1 MRRRRSKKR
10 SNALICEE
18 LEPRILLSADLVG
31 VAVDPASNEVEQQ
44 VDETE
49 LQTIE
54 AGLQSVLSNQT
65 DESDIST
72 RELVIIDPATPDYQ
86 CLVDDLISQ
95 NGNGRSFE
103 IVLLDS
109 SANGIEQLNETL
121 AQYQGLNAIHLI
133 SHGGEGEIR
142 LGDATL
148 NQDGLQQSAEQIS
161 AWGEAL
167 NPGGDWLIYGCDIAS
182 TATGERFI
190 EQFAALTGADVAAS
204 NDVTGHETLGGDWD
218 PEVVEGSI
226 ETDVAVGND
235 GQEAWLNRLDT
246 TTGLLGHWTLD
257 SNAADSSGNS
267 HNGTLTNGASIDNP
281 GSSNPIGGGNLNL
294 DGFNDFVQLNT
305 HVSAF
310 SDLSEGTIAAWINTS
325 YSGAQAMFSITDTAD
340 YNSLVVFGMDNGRIF
355 FDLANNNFY
364 SLSVETNASYAD
376 GNWHHVAVTVDGSGN
391 SIYIDGV
398 EVSLAGLFYR
408 DGNSSTSSFISSVTS
423 LDSMAIGNLRD
434 PAGYTGFFNGLQDDV
449 RVYDRALS
457 ASDITE
463 LISNTA
469 PTYDAAGPPSFTA
482 HTITSAA
489 NGAASV
495 TTVDMDGDGDLD
507 VVSASQNDNKI
518 AWYENDGSQNFT
530 AQTISTSASGAFA
543 VTTADV
549 DGDGDMDV
557 LSASITDDKIAWYEN
572 DGNENFTTH
581 TITLSADIAASV
593 AAADVDD
600 DGDIDVLSA
609 SVGDDRVVWYEND
622 GNENFTTHT
631 VTTSATEARQVIA
644 ADVDGDGDLDLLS
657 ASRSSDKLAW
667 YENDGFENF
676 TLHTITAAAGPVS
689 AVAAADID
697 GDGDL
702 DVISASYT
710 DDNVVWFENDGSE
723 NFTANT
729 IASVTG
735 EAFSVA
741 VADMDGDGDVDV
753 LATDD
758 AADAVTWY
766 ENVMSVTTLD
776 GAPTFVEDGA
786 AVVLD
791 ADVNVSD
798 AELDALNSGQ
808 GDYNGASLTLVR
820 NGAANSDDVFSF
832 NDGNGITLSGS
843 NLIKSSQIIASF
855 DTTSTAGELVIT
867 FTNANSQTP
876 TSADVDNI
884 LRQITYSNSNDAPPA
899 SVQID
904 WTFDDGNTGS
914 QGSGGAL
921 QAVGSTTVT
930 ITAVNDDLTNAGS
943 LPTDITVAE
952 NVSSNVDLSA
962 VDFSDV
968 DAGVGTL
975 TVTLTTSTGGN
986 LSAAAGTGITIGGTS
1001 TARTLTGTLTDLN
1014 NYFNTAS
1021 NITYLHGTPDTNG
1034 DDADTINITIN
1045 DNGNTGTG
1053 GGTNINLG
1061 TVNVD
1066 ITPDNEVPT
1075 ITNLGGDSLAYSED
1089 DGAQVIDQGTASIV
1103 ADVDSSDFDTG
1114 TLTVSFQAGS
1124 DNAEDVLAI
1133 RDQDAGPTNITVSG
1147 SAVSYGG
1154 TQIGTFT
1161 GGSSGTNLVITLD
1174 ADADATAVTAL
1185 VRNITYENT
1194 DIENPTTGARTVR
1207 FVLTDGDGGTSVDYD
1222 TTVTVSTVNDPPTL
1236 AATAANDTLTENT
1249 DTTSGAVF
1257 ATVTIDPIEAGDDI
1271 ASAQLTLGGGIDN
1284 SDTLTINGTAIS
1296 GLGSNSS
1303 GAITGGHSYSYTQA
1317 TGVVTITFAAST
1329 NAAAA
1334 ELVLE
1339 SITYGIDP
1347 ADQNPSTIART
1358 ITLNTVTDNGGG
1370 SDTSSDIGETA
1381 TISVGAVNDNPTNAG
1396 SLPSDISVT
1405 EDVSSNI
1412 DLSAIDFADVDA
1424 ASGTLTVT
1432 LTTSTGGDLSAA
1444 AGTGIT
1450 IGGTSSALTLTGT
1463 LTDLNNYFNT
1473 ASNITYLHGT
1483 TNTAGNDADTINVT
1497 INDNGNTGSGGGTNI
1512 NLGTVNVDITAVND
1526 DPSNAGSLPSDI
1538 SVTEDVSS
1546 NVDLSAV
1553 DFADV
1558 DAASGTLTVTLT
1570 TSTGGDLTAAAGTGI
1585 TIGGTSTARTLT
1597 GTLTDLNNYFNTA
1610 SNITYLHGTT
1620 NTAGNDADTI
1630 NVTINDN
1637 GNTGTGGGTNINM
1650 GTVNVDITA
1659 VNDPPTLAATA
1670 ANDTLTENTD
1680 TTSGAVFAT
1689 VTIDP
1694 IEAGDDIASAQLT
1707 LGGGID
1713 NSDTLTING
1722 TAISGLGSN
1731 SSGAI
1736 SGGHSYSYTQAT
1748 GVVTINFAGGTNAA
1762 TAELV
1767 LESITYG
1774 IDPADQNPSTTART
1788 VTLNTVTDNGGG
1800 SDTSSDIG
1808 ETATISVGAVND
1820 NPTNAGSLPSDISVT
1835 EDVSSNIDLS
1845 AIDFAD
1851 VDAASGTLTVTLT
1864 TSTGGD
1870 LSAAAGTGITI
1881 GGTSTAL
1888 TLTGTLSD
1896 LNNYF
1901 NTASNITYLH
1911 GTANTNGNDADTIN
1925 VTINDNGNT
1934 GSGGGTNINLGTV
1947 NVDIAAVNDD
1957 PSNAGSLPSDISVTE
1972 DVSSN
1977 ADLSA
1982 VDFSDDDAGAS
1993 TLTVTLTTSTGGDLT
2008 AAAGTGITIGGTS
2021 TARTL
2026 TGTLSDLN
2034 NYFNTASNITY
2045 LHGTANTNGNDADTI
2060 NVTINDNGNTGSGGG
2075 TNINLGTVNVDIA
2088 AVNDDPSNAGSLPS
2102 DISVT
2107 EDVSSNVDLSA
2118 VDFADVDAASGTLTV
2133 TLTTSTGGDLS
2144 AAAGTGITIG
2154 GTSTA
2159 LTLTGTLTDL
2169 NNYFNTASNITYLH
2183 GTANTAGD
2191 NADTIQVDITDNG
2204 NTGTGGGGAINLG
2217 TVNVDI
2223 TAVNDAPV
2231 VVDLD
2236 GDIHNFTEGDGVVLI
2251 EQGGDA
2257 VVSDSDSSDYAGGS
2271 LTVEVDSGLQSA
2283 EDRFSIFNQG
2293 TDTGEIGLSGGN
2305 VTYSGTLIG
2314 TVTGGTG
2321 IDPLT
2326 VTFNSNATSA
2336 AVTALVRNI
2345 TYENSNLENPTDGTR
2360 SVTIDIS
2367 DGDGGTSLTQNLTLN
2382 VSSVNDA
2389 PVVDLNGADGAGEDF
2404 AATFTEGGGAVNV
2417 VDTDATISD
2426 VDNTTYQN
2434 LSINLSGFLDGVSEQ
2449 ITIAGYVFTYGTSDN
2464 QIRTVGSTDF
2474 EIDFDGT
2481 GFNVMLDGGGGM
2493 PEADLQSL
2501 LRGVTYEN
2509 TSQDPTAGDRT
2520 INFFAQDS
2528 SLLNSPVATS
2538 TITVNP
2544 QNDAPTATDNANSVS
2559 ENGFVS
2565 GNVITDDSGSGVDSD
2580 PEGDGL
2586 QVTQVEGGA
2595 YTPGLPVTLASGAQV
2610 TFQSNGSY
2618 TYNTNGQFDGLGA
2631 GSSVDDNFTYQIGDG
2646 NGGFDTATVT
2656 ITINGSN
2663 NAPVITSAG
2672 LTLDEGQTVT
2682 LGVANFA
2689 VSDADDTDFTYTV
2702 SGISGGYFQLSTN
2715 PGVSITSFTSANLTG
2730 GLVQFVDD
2738 GNEVA
2743 PAFSVTVN
2751 DGDID
2756 SNTLAATINF
2766 TLVSDSTPVANID
2779 SITVAEGGT
2788 VTTLVGGASTVLN
2801 NDTGL
2806 VDAPVTVSL
2815 VSDVTNGSLTLNGDG
2830 TFSYTHDGSENFTDS
2845 FTYRITDNDGQ
2856 TADATVTINVTPV
2869 SDATPVANA
2878 DSITVAEGATATI
2891 LVGGSSTVL
2900 NNDTGLGDTPVTVS
2914 LVTDVTN
2921 GTLTLNGDGTFS
2933 YTHDGSE
2940 NFTDSF
2946 TYRVTDNDG
2955 QTADAT
2961 VTINVTPVSDATPV
2975 ANADSI
2981 TVAEGATAT
2990 TLVGGSSTVLNN
3002 DTGLGDTPV
3011 TVSLVT
3017 DVTNGSL
3024 TLNGDGTFSYTHDG
3038 SENFTDSFTYRV
3050 TDNDGQTADATVT
3063 INVTPVSDA
3072 TPVANADSITVAEGG
3087 TITTL
3092 VGGSSTVLNNDT
3104 GLGDT
3109 PVTVSL
3115 VTDVTNGS
3123 LTLNGDGTFSY
3134 THDGSE
3140 NFTDS
3145 FTYRVTDNDGETA
3158 DATVTINV
3166 TPVSDAT
3173 PVANADS
3180 ITVAEG
3186 GTITTLVG
3194 GSSTVLNND
3203 TGLGDTPVTVS
3214 LVTDVTNGSLTL
3226 NGDGTFS
3233 YTHDGSENFTD
3244 SFTYRVT
3251 DNDGQ
3256 TADATV
3262 TINITPVSDQTPV
3275 ANADSITVAE
3285 GATATTLVGGSS
3297 TVLNNDTGLGDTP
3310 VMVSLVT
3317 DVTNGSLT
3325 LNGDGTFSYTHDGSE
3340 NFTDSFTYR
3349 VTDNDGE
3356 TADATVTINVT
3367 PVSDATPVAN
3377 ADSITVAEGATAT
3390 TLVGGSST
3398 VLNNDTGLGDTPVT
3412 VSLVTDV
3419 TNGTLTLNTD
3429 GTFSYTHDGSEN
3441 FTDSFTYRVT
3451 NNDGETADATVTINI
3466 TPVSDAT
3473 PVANADSITVA
3484 EGATATTL
3492 VGGSSTVLNNDTGL
3506 GDTPVTVSLVT
3517 DVTNG
3522 SLTLSGDGTFSYT
3535 HDGSENFTDSFTY
3548 RVTDNDG
3555 ETADATVTINITP
3568 VSDATPVANADSIT
3582 VAEGATATT
3591 LVGGSSTVLNN
3602 DTGLGDT
3609 PVTVSLVTDVTNG
3622 TLTLNGDGTF
3632 SYTHDGSENFTD
3644 SFTYRVTDNDGETA
3658 DATVTINITPVSDQ
3672 TPVANADSITV
3683 AEGATATT
3691 LVGGS
3696 STVLNNDTGLGD
3708 TPVIVSLITNV
3719 TNGSLTL
3726 NGDGTFSYTHDGS
3739 ENFTDSFTYRITD
3752 NDGET
3757 ADATVTINVTP
3768 VSDTTPVANAD
3779 SITVAEGATA
3789 TTLVGGSSTV
3799 LNNDTGLGDTPV
3811 IVSLIT
3817 NVTNGSLTLNG
3828 DGTFSYTHD
3837 GSENFT
3843 DSFTYRVTDN
3853 DGETADATVTINVTP
3868 VSDETPVA
3876 NTDSITVAEGATATT
3891 LVGGSSTVLN
3901 NDTGLGDTPVIVSLI
3916 TNVTNGSLTL
3926 NGDGTFS
3933 YTHDGSENFTDSF
3946 TYRITDNDGETADA
3960 TVTINITPVSDQTPV
3975 ANADSITVAE
3985 GATATTLVGGSSTV
3999 LNNDTGL
4006 SDTPVTVSLI
4016 TDVTNGILTL
4026 NSDGTFSYTHDG
4038 SENFTDSFTY
4048 RVTDNDGET
4057 ADATVTINVISN
4069 NNPPEASDTN
4079 ISVLED
4085 NVYTGNLPAAVDGDG
4100 DTVTYRLDSNP
4111 VHGSI
4116 TLDMDGGFSYT
4127 PDADYHGADS
4137 FIYSV
4142 SDGNGGNNSYL
4153 VEIDVVSV
4161 NDSPVITSH
4170 DENENVLLS
4179 LEENAT
4185 LVTMVTADDPEND
4198 AISFAIDGGAD
4209 LGLFSIDPISGEM
4222 VFTHAPDMENP
4233 LDADQDNLY
4242 QVQVLVSDGNGGTDR
4257 QSFTIEV
4264 TDVDEFDVGLLIDV
4278 EDTPDAI
4285 PLSGSLSDGVGITV
4299 WAEDPDS
4306 SNNRITYSLDDD
4318 SNGLFAIDPA
4328 SGTITLASTLD
4339 NRDASQFEITVR
4351 ATSED
4356 GSYSLHT
4363 FHIAFNRAIDTTPD
4377 PEPPYLDDII
4387 FDLDPEEP
4395 VESQATTD
4403 KTGPLQRPPTD
4414 ADTVS
4419 EELSSEDQEA
4429 SLSTGIEERTRVIIE
4444 DIERPAIKRLSPSL
4458 FPEDSRNSYR
4468 YDYYQARLTPLPV
4481 APEELPVFDTSIG
4494 ELIEVP
4500 EAIWHLLDSMNSEM
4514 SEHQREQVSTD
4525 RITVQTATFG
4535 TLALSAGYVAWL
4547 LRAGVL
4553 SASLLSFTPLWRQID
4568 PLPVLSAHA
4577 KRRDED
4583 QDHPPEED
4591 PDEKR
4596 LAKLFDRKKKP
4607 RKNRFIF
4614 FRKDS

>member
-1 MRRRRSKKR
+1 M
-10 SNALICEE
+10 
-18 LEPRILLSADLVG
+18 
-31 VAVDPASNEVEQQ
+31 
-44 VDETE
+44 
-49 LQTIE
+49 
-54 AGLQSVLSNQT
+54 
-65 DESDIST
+65 
-72 RELVIIDPATPDYQ
+72 
-86 CLVDDLISQ
+86 
-95 NGNGRSFE
+95 
-103 IVLLDS
+103 
-109 SANGIEQLNETL
+109 
-121 AQYQGLNAIHLI
+121 
-133 SHGGEGEIR
+133 
-142 LGDATL
+142 
-148 NQDGLQQSAEQIS
+148 
-161 AWGEAL
+161 
-167 NPGGDWLIYGCDIAS
+167 
-182 TATGERFI
+182 
-190 EQFAALTGADVAAS
+190 
-204 NDVTGHETLGGDWD
+204 
-218 PEVVEGSI
+218 
-226 ETDVAVGND
+226 
-235 GQEAWLNRLDT
+235 
-246 TTGLLGHWTLD
+246 
-257 SNAADSSGNS
+257 
-267 HNGTLTNGASIDNP
+267 
-281 GSSNPIGGGNLNL
+281 
-294 DGFNDFVQLNT
+294 
-305 HVSAF
+305 
-310 SDLSEGTIAAWINTS
+310 
-325 YSGAQAMFSITDTAD
+325 
-340 YNSLVVFGMDNGRIF
+340 
-355 FDLANNNFY
+355 
-364 SLSVETNASYAD
+364 
-376 GNWHHVAVTVDGSGN
+376 
-391 SIYIDGV
+391 
-398 EVSLAGLFYR
+398 
-408 DGNSSTSSFISSVTS
+408 
-423 LDSMAIGNLRD
+423 
-434 PAGYTGFFNGLQDDV
+434 
-449 RVYDRALS
+449 
-457 ASDITE
+457 
-463 LISNTA
+463 
-469 PTYDAAGPPSFTA
+469 
-482 HTITSAA
+482 
-489 NGAASV
+489 
-495 TTVDMDGDGDLD
+495 
-507 VVSASQNDNKI
+507 VSASQNDNKI

-543 VTTADV
+543 VT
-549 DGDGDMDV
+549 
-557 LSASITDDKIAWYEN
+557 
-572 DGNENFTTH
+572 
-581 TITLSADIAASV
+581 
-593 AAADVDD
+593 DVDD

-3072 TPVANADSITVAEGG
+3072 TPVANADSITVAEG
-3087 TITTL
+3087 TTATTL
-3092 VGGSSTVLNNDT
+3092 VGGSSTVLDNDT

-3451 NNDGETADATVTINI
+3451 
-3466 TPVSDAT
+3466 
-3473 PVANADSITVA
+3473 
-3484 EGATATTL
+3484 
-3492 VGGSSTVLNNDTGL
+3492 
-3506 GDTPVTVSLVT
+3506 
-3517 DVTNG
+3517 
-3522 SLTLSGDGTFSYT
+3522 
-3535 HDGSENFTDSFTY
+3535 
-3548 RVTDNDG
+3548 DNDG

-3622 TLTLNGDGTF
+3622 TLTLNTDGTF

-3658 DATVTINITPVSDQ
+3658 DATVTINI
-3672 TPVANADSITV
+3672 
-3683 AEGATATT
+3683 
-3691 LVGGS
+3691 
-3696 STVLNNDTGLGD
+3696 
-3708 TPVIVSLITNV
+3708 
-3719 TNGSLTL
+3719 
-3726 NGDGTFSYTHDGS
+3726 
-3739 ENFTDSFTYRITD
+3739 
-3752 NDGET
+3752 
-3757 ADATVTINVTP
+3757 
-3768 VSDTTPVANAD
+3768 
-3779 SITVAEGATA
+3779 
-3789 TTLVGGSSTV
+3789 
-3799 LNNDTGLGDTPV
+3799 
-3811 IVSLIT
+3811 
-3817 NVTNGSLTLNG
+3817 
-3828 DGTFSYTHD
+3828 
-3837 GSENFT
+3837 
-3843 DSFTYRVTDN
+3843 
-3853 DGETADATVTINVTP
+3853 
-3868 VSDETPVA
+3868 
-3876 NTDSITVAEGATATT
+3876 
-3891 LVGGSSTVLN
+3891 
-3901 NDTGLGDTPVIVSLI
+3901 
-3916 TNVTNGSLTL
+3916 
-3926 NGDGTFS
+3926 
-3933 YTHDGSENFTDSF
+3933 
-3946 TYRITDNDGETADA
+3946 
-3960 TVTINITPVSDQTPV
+3960 
-3975 ANADSITVAE
+3975 
-3985 GATATTLVGGSSTV
+3985 
-3999 LNNDTGL
+3999 
-4006 SDTPVTVSLI
+4006 
-4016 TDVTNGILTL
+4016 
-4026 NSDGTFSYTHDG
+4026 
-4038 SENFTDSFTY
+4038 
-4048 RVTDNDGET
+4048 
-4057 ADATVTINVISN
+4057 
-4069 NNPPEASDTN
+4069 
-4079 ISVLED
+4079 
-4085 NVYTGNLPAAVDGDG
+4085 
-4100 DTVTYRLDSNP
+4100 
-4111 VHGSI
+4111 
-4116 TLDMDGGFSYT
+4116 
-4127 PDADYHGADS
+4127 
-4137 FIYSV
+4137 
-4142 SDGNGGNNSYL
+4142 
-4153 VEIDVVSV
+4153 
-4161 NDSPVITSH
+4161 
-4170 DENENVLLS
+4170 
-4179 LEENAT
+4179 
-4185 LVTMVTADDPEND
+4185 
-4198 AISFAIDGGAD
+4198 
-4209 LGLFSIDPISGEM
+4209 
-4222 VFTHAPDMENP
+4222 
-4233 LDADQDNLY
+4233 
-4242 QVQVLVSDGNGGTDR
+4242 
-4257 QSFTIEV
+4257 
-4264 TDVDEFDVGLLIDV
+4264 
-4278 EDTPDAI
+4278 
-4285 PLSGSLSDGVGITV
+4285 
-4299 WAEDPDS
+4299 
-4306 SNNRITYSLDDD
+4306 
-4318 SNGLFAIDPA
+4318 
-4328 SGTITLASTLD
+4328 
-4339 NRDASQFEITVR
+4339 
-4351 ATSED
+4351 
-4356 GSYSLHT
+4356 
-4363 FHIAFNRAIDTTPD
+4363 
-4377 PEPPYLDDII
+4377 
-4387 FDLDPEEP
+4387 
-4395 VESQATTD
+4395 
-4403 KTGPLQRPPTD
+4403 
-4414 ADTVS
+4414 
-4419 EELSSEDQEA
+4419 
-4429 SLSTGIEERTRVIIE
+4429 
-4444 DIERPAIKRLSPSL
+4444 
-4458 FPEDSRNSYR
+4458 
-4468 YDYYQARLTPLPV
+4468 
-4481 APEELPVFDTSIG
+4481 
-4494 ELIEVP
+4494 
-4500 EAIWHLLDSMNSEM
+4500 
-4514 SEHQREQVSTD
+4514 
-4525 RITVQTATFG
+4525 
-4535 TLALSAGYVAWL
+4535 
-4547 LRAGVL
+4547 
-4553 SASLLSFTPLWRQID
+4553 
-4568 PLPVLSAHA
+4568 
-4577 KRRDED
+4577 
-4583 QDHPPEED
+4583 
-4591 PDEKR
+4591 
-4596 LAKLFDRKKKP
+4596 
-4607 RKNRFIF
+4607 
-4614 FRKDS
+4614 

>member
-1 MRRRRSKKR
+1 M
-10 SNALICEE
+10 
-18 LEPRILLSADLVG
+18 
-31 VAVDPASNEVEQQ
+31 
-44 VDETE
+44 
-49 LQTIE
+49 
-54 AGLQSVLSNQT
+54 
-65 DESDIST
+65 
-72 RELVIIDPATPDYQ
+72 
-86 CLVDDLISQ
+86 
-95 NGNGRSFE
+95 
-103 IVLLDS
+103 
-109 SANGIEQLNETL
+109 
-121 AQYQGLNAIHLI
+121 
-133 SHGGEGEIR
+133 
-142 LGDATL
+142 
-148 NQDGLQQSAEQIS
+148 
-161 AWGEAL
+161 
-167 NPGGDWLIYGCDIAS
+167 
-182 TATGERFI
+182 
-190 EQFAALTGADVAAS
+190 
-204 NDVTGHETLGGDWD
+204 
-218 PEVVEGSI
+218 
-226 ETDVAVGND
+226 
-235 GQEAWLNRLDT
+235 
-246 TTGLLGHWTLD
+246 
-257 SNAADSSGNS
+257 
-267 HNGTLTNGASIDNP
+267 
-281 GSSNPIGGGNLNL
+281 
-294 DGFNDFVQLNT
+294 
-305 HVSAF
+305 
-310 SDLSEGTIAAWINTS
+310 
-325 YSGAQAMFSITDTAD
+325 
-340 YNSLVVFGMDNGRIF
+340 
-355 FDLANNNFY
+355 
-364 SLSVETNASYAD
+364 
-376 GNWHHVAVTVDGSGN
+376 
-391 SIYIDGV
+391 
-398 EVSLAGLFYR
+398 
-408 DGNSSTSSFISSVTS
+408 
-423 LDSMAIGNLRD
+423 
-434 PAGYTGFFNGLQDDV
+434 
-449 RVYDRALS
+449 
-457 ASDITE
+457 
-463 LISNTA
+463 
-469 PTYDAAGPPSFTA
+469 
-482 HTITSAA
+482 
-489 NGAASV
+489 
-495 TTVDMDGDGDLD
+495 
-507 VVSASQNDNKI
+507 
-518 AWYENDGSQNFT
+518 
-530 AQTISTSASGAFA
+530 
-543 VTTADV
+543 
-549 DGDGDMDV
+549 
-557 LSASITDDKIAWYEN
+557 
-572 DGNENFTTH
+572 
-581 TITLSADIAASV
+581 
-593 AAADVDD
+593 
-600 DGDIDVLSA
+600 LSA

-1014 NYFNTAS
+1014 NYFNPAS

-3072 TPVANADSITVAEGG
+3072 TPVANADSITVAEG
-3087 TITTL
+3087 TTATTL
-3092 VGGSSTVLNNDT
+3092 VGGSSTVLDNDT

-3451 NNDGETADATVTINI
+3451 
-3466 TPVSDAT
+3466 
-3473 PVANADSITVA
+3473 
-3484 EGATATTL
+3484 
-3492 VGGSSTVLNNDTGL
+3492 
-3506 GDTPVTVSLVT
+3506 
-3517 DVTNG
+3517 
-3522 SLTLSGDGTFSYT
+3522 
-3535 HDGSENFTDSFTY
+3535 
-3548 RVTDNDG
+3548 DNDG

-3602 DTGLGDT
+3602 DTGLG
-3609 PVTVSLVTDVTNG
+3609 
-3622 TLTLNGDGTF
+3622 
-3632 SYTHDGSENFTD
+3632 
-3644 SFTYRVTDNDGETA
+3644 
-3658 DATVTINITPVSDQ
+3658 
-3672 TPVANADSITV
+3672 
-3683 AEGATATT
+3683 
-3691 LVGGS
+3691 
-3696 STVLNNDTGLGD
+3696 
-3708 TPVIVSLITNV
+3708 
-3719 TNGSLTL
+3719 
-3726 NGDGTFSYTHDGS
+3726 
-3739 ENFTDSFTYRITD
+3739 
-3752 NDGET
+3752 
-3757 ADATVTINVTP
+3757 
-3768 VSDTTPVANAD
+3768 
-3779 SITVAEGATA
+3779 
-3789 TTLVGGSSTV
+3789 
-3799 LNNDTGLGDTPV
+3799 
-3811 IVSLIT
+3811 
-3817 NVTNGSLTLNG
+3817 
-3828 DGTFSYTHD
+3828 
-3837 GSENFT
+3837 
-3843 DSFTYRVTDN
+3843 
-3853 DGETADATVTINVTP
+3853 
-3868 VSDETPVA
+3868 
-3876 NTDSITVAEGATATT
+3876 
-3891 LVGGSSTVLN
+3891 
-3901 NDTGLGDTPVIVSLI
+3901 
-3916 TNVTNGSLTL
+3916 
-3926 NGDGTFS
+3926 
-3933 YTHDGSENFTDSF
+3933 
-3946 TYRITDNDGETADA
+3946 
-3960 TVTINITPVSDQTPV
+3960 
-3975 ANADSITVAE
+3975 
-3985 GATATTLVGGSSTV
+3985 
-3999 LNNDTGL
+3999 
-4006 SDTPVTVSLI
+4006 
-4016 TDVTNGILTL
+4016 
-4026 NSDGTFSYTHDG
+4026 
-4038 SENFTDSFTY
+4038 
-4048 RVTDNDGET
+4048 
-4057 ADATVTINVISN
+4057 
-4069 NNPPEASDTN
+4069 
-4079 ISVLED
+4079 
-4085 NVYTGNLPAAVDGDG
+4085 
-4100 DTVTYRLDSNP
+4100 
-4111 VHGSI
+4111 
-4116 TLDMDGGFSYT
+4116 
-4127 PDADYHGADS
+4127 
-4137 FIYSV
+4137 
-4142 SDGNGGNNSYL
+4142 
-4153 VEIDVVSV
+4153 
-4161 NDSPVITSH
+4161 
-4170 DENENVLLS
+4170 
-4179 LEENAT
+4179 
-4185 LVTMVTADDPEND
+4185 
-4198 AISFAIDGGAD
+4198 
-4209 LGLFSIDPISGEM
+4209 
-4222 VFTHAPDMENP
+4222 
-4233 LDADQDNLY
+4233 
-4242 QVQVLVSDGNGGTDR
+4242 
-4257 QSFTIEV
+4257 
-4264 TDVDEFDVGLLIDV
+4264 
-4278 EDTPDAI
+4278 
-4285 PLSGSLSDGVGITV
+4285 
-4299 WAEDPDS
+4299 
-4306 SNNRITYSLDDD
+4306 
-4318 SNGLFAIDPA
+4318 
-4328 SGTITLASTLD
+4328 
-4339 NRDASQFEITVR
+4339 
-4351 ATSED
+4351 
-4356 GSYSLHT
+4356 
-4363 FHIAFNRAIDTTPD
+4363 
-4377 PEPPYLDDII
+4377 
-4387 FDLDPEEP
+4387 
-4395 VESQATTD
+4395 
-4403 KTGPLQRPPTD
+4403 
-4414 ADTVS
+4414 
-4419 EELSSEDQEA
+4419 
-4429 SLSTGIEERTRVIIE
+4429 
-4444 DIERPAIKRLSPSL
+4444 
-4458 FPEDSRNSYR
+4458 
-4468 YDYYQARLTPLPV
+4468 
-4481 APEELPVFDTSIG
+4481 
-4494 ELIEVP
+4494 
-4500 EAIWHLLDSMNSEM
+4500 
-4514 SEHQREQVSTD
+4514 
-4525 RITVQTATFG
+4525 
-4535 TLALSAGYVAWL
+4535 
-4547 LRAGVL
+4547 
-4553 SASLLSFTPLWRQID
+4553 
-4568 PLPVLSAHA
+4568 
-4577 KRRDED
+4577 
-4583 QDHPPEED
+4583 
-4591 PDEKR
+4591 
-4596 LAKLFDRKKKP
+4596 
-4607 RKNRFIF
+4607 
-4614 FRKDS
+4614 

>member
-31 VAVDPASNEVEQQ
+31 VAVDPASNDVEQQ

-86 CLVDDLISQ
+86 SLVDDLISRD
-95 NGNGRSFE
+95 GDGRSFE

-218 PEVVEGSI
+218 LEVVEGSI

-267 HNGTLTNGASIDNP
+267 HDGTLTNGASIDNP
-281 GSSNPIGGGNLNL
+281 GSSNPIGDGNLNL

-340 YNSLVVFGMDNGRIF
+340 YDSLVVFGMDNGRIF
-355 FDLANNNFY
+355 FDVANNNFY

-398 EVSLAGLFYR
+398 QVSLAGLFYR
-408 DGNSSTSSFISSVTS
+408 YGDSSTQSFFSSVTS

-434 PAGYTGFFNGLQDDV
+434 PAGYTGSFNGLQDDV

-457 ASDITE
+457 ASDIAE
-463 LISNTA
+463 LLSNTA
-469 PTYDAAGPPSFTA
+469 PTFDVAGPPSFTA

-530 AQTISTSASGAFA
+530 AHTISTAASGAFA

-549 DGDGDMDV
+549 DGDGDIDV

-572 DGNENFTTH
+572 DGNENFTAH
-581 TITLSADIAASV
+581 TITLGADIAASV

-609 SVGDDRVVWYEND
+609 SVGDDRVVWYENDGNENFTTRTITSSAVGASFVTTVDLDEDGDLDVLSTSTYDNRVAWYEND

-867 FTNANSQTP
+867 FTNANGQTP

-930 ITAVNDDLTNAGS
+930 ITAVNDDPTNAGS

-1053 GGTNINLG
+1053 GGTNIDLG

-1066 ITPDNEVPT
+1066 ITPDNEAPT
-1075 ITNLGGDSLAYSED
+1075 ITNLGGDSLAYNED

-1114 TLTVSFQAGS
+1114 TLTVSLQAGS

-1133 RDQDAGPTNITVSG
+1133 RDQGAGPTNITVSG

-1161 GGSSGTNLVITLD
+1161 GGSGGTNLVITL
-1174 ADADATAVTAL
+1174 DADATAVTAL

-1194 DIENPTTGARTVR
+1194 DTENPTTGARTVR

-1222 TTVTVSTVNDPPTL
+1222 TTVTVSTVNDAPAL

-1271 ASAQLTLGGGIDN
+1271 ASAQLTLGGGIAN
-1284 SDTLTINGTAIS
+1284 SDILTINGTAIS

-1317 TGVVTITFAAST
+1317 TGVVTINFAAST

-1347 ADQNPSTIART
+1347 AEDNPSTTART
-1358 ITLNTVTDNGGG
+1358 VTLNTVTDNGGG
-1370 SDTSSDIGETA
+1370 SDTSSNIGETA
-1381 TISVGAVNDNPTNAG
+1381 TISVGAVNDDPTNAG

-1405 EDVSSNI
+1405 EDVSSNV
-1412 DLSAIDFADVDA
+1412 DLSAVDFSDVDA
-1424 ASGTLTVT
+1424 GAGTLTVT

-1450 IGGTSSALTLTGT
+1450 IGGTSTARTLTGT

-1483 TNTAGNDADTINVT
+1483 ANTSGNDADTIQVDVT
-1497 INDNGNTGSGGGTNI
+1497 DNGNTGSGGGTDI
-1512 NLGTVNVDITAVND
+1512 DLGTVNVDITAVND

-1570 TSTGGDLTAAAGTGI
+1570 TSTGGDLTAAADTGI

-1597 GTLTDLNNYFNTA
+1597 GTLTDLNNYFNSA
-1610 SNITYLHGTT
+1610 SNITYLHGTA
-1620 NTAGNDADTI
+1620 NTSGNDADTI
-1630 NVTINDN
+1630 QVDVTDN
-1637 GNTGTGGGTNINM
+1637 GNTGTGGGGTINL

-1659 VNDPPTLAATA
+1659 VNDAPTLAATA

-1707 LGGGID
+1707 LGGGIA
-1713 NSDTLTING
+1713 NSDILTING

-1736 SGGHSYSYTQAT
+1736 TGGHSYSYTQAT
-1748 GVVTINFAGGTNAA
+1748 GVVTINFAASTNAA
-1762 TAELV
+1762 AAELV

-1774 IDPADQNPSTTART
+1774 IDPAEDNPSTTART

-1820 NPTNAGSLPSDISVT
+1820 DPTNAGSLPSDISVT

-1845 AIDFAD
+1845 AIDF
-1851 VDAASGTLTVTLT
+1851 
-1864 TSTGGD
+1864 
-1870 LSAAAGTGITI
+1870 
-1881 GGTSTAL
+1881 
-1888 TLTGTLSD
+1888 
-1896 LNNYF
+1896 
-1901 NTASNITYLH
+1901 
-1911 GTANTNGNDADTIN
+1911 
-1925 VTINDNGNT
+1925 
-1934 GSGGGTNINLGTV
+1934 
-1947 NVDIAAVNDD
+1947 
-1957 PSNAGSLPSDISVTE
+1957 SDI
-1972 DVSSN
+1972 
-1977 ADLSA
+1977 
-1982 VDFSDDDAGAS
+1982 DAGA
-1993 TLTVTLTTSTGGDLT
+1993 
-2008 AAAGTGITIGGTS
+2008 
-2021 TARTL
+2021 
-2026 TGTLSDLN
+2026 
-2034 NYFNTASNITY
+2034 
-2045 LHGTANTNGNDADTI
+2045 
-2060 NVTINDNGNTGSGGG
+2060 
-2075 TNINLGTVNVDIA
+2075 
-2088 AVNDDPSNAGSLPS
+2088 
-2102 DISVT
+2102 
-2107 EDVSSNVDLSA
+2107 
-2118 VDFADVDAASGTLTV
+2118 GTLTV

-2183 GTANTAGD
+2183 GTTNTAGNDADTINVTINDNGNTGSGGGIDIDLGTVNVDIAAVNDDPTNAGSLPSDVSVTEDVLSNVDLSAVDFADVDAASGTLTVTLTTSTGGDLTAAAGTGITIGGTSTVRTLTGTLSDLNNYFNTASNITYLHGTANTAGD

-2204 NTGTGGGGAINLG
+2204 NTGTGGGGTINLG

-2257 VVSDSDSSDYAGGS
+2257 VVSDSDSSDYASGS
-2271 LTVEVDSGLQSA
+2271 LTVEVDSGLQPA

-2321 IDPLT
+2321 VDPLT

-2336 AVTALVRNI
+2336 TVTALVRNI
-2345 TYENSNLENPTDGTR
+2345 TYENSNLENPADGTR
-2360 SVTIDIS
+2360 SVTIDIT
-2367 DGDGGTSLTQNLTLN
+2367 DGDGASSLTQNLTLN

-2389 PVVDLNGADGAGEDF
+2389 PVVDLNGADGAGVDF
-2404 AATFTEGGGAVNV
+2404 AVTFTEDDGAVSV

-2663 NAPVITSAG
+2663 NTPSITSAD

-2682 LGVANFA
+2682 LGDANFA

-2788 VTTLVGGASTVLN
+2788 ATTLVGGSSTVLN

-2806 VDAPVTVSL
+2806 VDVPVTVSL

-2830 TFSYTHDGSENFTDS
+2830 TFSYTHDGSENF
-2845 FTYRITDNDGQ
+2845 I
-2856 TADATVTINVTPV
+2856 
-2869 SDATPVANA
+2869 
-2878 DSITVAEGATATI
+2878 
-2891 LVGGSSTVL
+2891 
-2900 NNDTGLGDTPVTVS
+2900 
-2914 LVTDVTN
+2914 
-2921 GTLTLNGDGTFS
+2921 
-2933 YTHDGSE
+2933 
-2940 NFTDSF
+2940 DSF

-2961 VTINVTPVSDATPV
+2961 VTINVTPVSDETPV

-2990 TLVGGSSTVLNN
+2990 TLVGGSPTVLNN

-3011 TVSLVT
+3011 TVTLVT
-3017 DVTNGSL
+3017 DVTNGTL
-3024 TLNGDGTFSYTHDG
+3024 TLNTDGTFSYTHDG
-3038 SENFTDSFTYRV
+3038 T
-3050 TDNDGQTADATVT
+3050 
-3063 INVTPVSDA
+3063 
-3072 TPVANADSITVAEGG
+3072 
-3087 TITTL
+3087 
-3092 VGGSSTVLNNDT
+3092 
-3104 GLGDT
+3104 
-3109 PVTVSL
+3109 
-3115 VTDVTNGS
+3115 
-3123 LTLNGDGTFSY
+3123 
-3134 THDGSE
+3134 
-3140 NFTDS
+3140 
-3145 FTYRVTDNDGETA
+3145 
-3158 DATVTINV
+3158 
-3166 TPVSDAT
+3166 
-3173 PVANADS
+3173 
-3180 ITVAEG
+3180 
-3186 GTITTLVG
+3186 
-3194 GSSTVLNND
+3194 
-3203 TGLGDTPVTVS
+3203 
-3214 LVTDVTNGSLTL
+3214 
-3226 NGDGTFS
+3226 
-3233 YTHDGSENFTD
+3233 
-3244 SFTYRVT
+3244 
-3251 DNDGQ
+3251 
-3256 TADATV
+3256 
-3262 TINITPVSDQTPV
+3262 
-3275 ANADSITVAE
+3275 
-3285 GATATTLVGGSS
+3285 
-3297 TVLNNDTGLGDTP
+3297 
-3310 VMVSLVT
+3310 
-3317 DVTNGSLT
+3317 
-3325 LNGDGTFSYTHDGSE
+3325 E

-3412 VSLVTDV
+3412 VSLV
-3419 TNGTLTLNTD
+3419 
-3429 GTFSYTHDGSEN
+3429 
-3441 FTDSFTYRVT
+3441 
-3451 NNDGETADATVTINI
+3451 A
-3466 TPVSDAT
+3466 
-3473 PVANADSITVA
+3473 
-3484 EGATATTL
+3484 
-3492 VGGSSTVLNNDTGL
+3492 
-3506 GDTPVTVSLVT
+3506 

-3522 SLTLSGDGTFSYT
+3522 S
-3535 HDGSENFTDSFTY
+3535 
-3548 RVTDNDG
+3548 
-3555 ETADATVTINITP
+3555 
-3568 VSDATPVANADSIT
+3568 
-3582 VAEGATATT
+3582 
-3591 LVGGSSTVLNN
+3591 
-3602 DTGLGDT
+3602 
-3609 PVTVSLVTDVTNG
+3609 
-3622 TLTLNGDGTF
+3622 
-3632 SYTHDGSENFTD
+3632 
-3644 SFTYRVTDNDGETA
+3644 
-3658 DATVTINITPVSDQ
+3658 
-3672 TPVANADSITV
+3672 
-3683 AEGATATT
+3683 
-3691 LVGGS
+3691 
-3696 STVLNNDTGLGD
+3696 
-3708 TPVIVSLITNV
+3708 
-3719 TNGSLTL
+3719 
-3726 NGDGTFSYTHDGS
+3726 
-3739 ENFTDSFTYRITD
+3739 
-3752 NDGET
+3752 
-3757 ADATVTINVTP
+3757 
-3768 VSDTTPVANAD
+3768 
-3779 SITVAEGATA
+3779 
-3789 TTLVGGSSTV
+3789 
-3799 LNNDTGLGDTPV
+3799 
-3811 IVSLIT
+3811 
-3817 NVTNGSLTLNG
+3817 
-3828 DGTFSYTHD
+3828 
-3837 GSENFT
+3837 
-3843 DSFTYRVTDN
+3843 
-3853 DGETADATVTINVTP
+3853 
-3868 VSDETPVA
+3868 
-3876 NTDSITVAEGATATT
+3876 
-3891 LVGGSSTVLN
+3891 
-3901 NDTGLGDTPVIVSLI
+3901 
-3916 TNVTNGSLTL
+3916 
-3926 NGDGTFS
+3926 
-3933 YTHDGSENFTDSF
+3933 
-3946 TYRITDNDGETADA
+3946 
-3960 TVTINITPVSDQTPV
+3960 
-3975 ANADSITVAE
+3975 
-3985 GATATTLVGGSSTV
+3985 
-3999 LNNDTGL
+3999 
-4006 SDTPVTVSLI
+4006 
-4016 TDVTNGILTL
+4016 LTL

-4048 RVTDNDGET
+4048 
-4057 ADATVTINVISN
+4057 
-4069 NNPPEASDTN
+4069 
-4079 ISVLED
+4079 
-4085 NVYTGNLPAAVDGDG
+4085 
-4100 DTVTYRLDSNP
+4100 
-4111 VHGSI
+4111 
-4116 TLDMDGGFSYT
+4116 
-4127 PDADYHGADS
+4127 
-4137 FIYSV
+4137 
-4142 SDGNGGNNSYL
+4142 
-4153 VEIDVVSV
+4153 
-4161 NDSPVITSH
+4161 
-4170 DENENVLLS
+4170 
-4179 LEENAT
+4179 
-4185 LVTMVTADDPEND
+4185 
-4198 AISFAIDGGAD
+4198 
-4209 LGLFSIDPISGEM
+4209 
-4222 VFTHAPDMENP
+4222 
-4233 LDADQDNLY
+4233 
-4242 QVQVLVSDGNGGTDR
+4242 
-4257 QSFTIEV
+4257 
-4264 TDVDEFDVGLLIDV
+4264 
-4278 EDTPDAI
+4278 
-4285 PLSGSLSDGVGITV
+4285 
-4299 WAEDPDS
+4299 
-4306 SNNRITYSLDDD
+4306 
-4318 SNGLFAIDPA
+4318 
-4328 SGTITLASTLD
+4328 
-4339 NRDASQFEITVR
+4339 
-4351 ATSED
+4351 
-4356 GSYSLHT
+4356 
-4363 FHIAFNRAIDTTPD
+4363 
-4377 PEPPYLDDII
+4377 
-4387 FDLDPEEP
+4387 
-4395 VESQATTD
+4395 
-4403 KTGPLQRPPTD
+4403 
-4414 ADTVS
+4414 
-4419 EELSSEDQEA
+4419 
-4429 SLSTGIEERTRVIIE
+4429 
-4444 DIERPAIKRLSPSL
+4444 
-4458 FPEDSRNSYR
+4458 
-4468 YDYYQARLTPLPV
+4468 
-4481 APEELPVFDTSIG
+4481 
-4494 ELIEVP
+4494 
-4500 EAIWHLLDSMNSEM
+4500 
-4514 SEHQREQVSTD
+4514 
-4525 RITVQTATFG
+4525 
-4535 TLALSAGYVAWL
+4535 
-4547 LRAGVL
+4547 
-4553 SASLLSFTPLWRQID
+4553 
-4568 PLPVLSAHA
+4568 
-4577 KRRDED
+4577 
-4583 QDHPPEED
+4583 
-4591 PDEKR
+4591 
-4596 LAKLFDRKKKP
+4596 
-4607 RKNRFIF
+4607 
-4614 FRKDS
+4614 

>member
-218 PEVVEGSI
+218 LEVVEGSI

-267 HNGTLTNGASIDNP
+267 HDGTLTNGASIDNP
-281 GSSNPIGGGNLNL
+281 GSSNPIGDGNLNL

-310 SDLSEGTIAAWINTS
+310 SGLSQGTIAAWINTS

-572 DGNENFTTH
+572 DGNENFTVH

-609 SVGDDRVVWYEND
+609 SVGDDRVVWYENDGNENFTTRTITSSAVGASFVTTVDLDEDGDLDVLSTSTFDNRVAWYEND

-930 ITAVNDDLTNAGS
+930 ITAVNDDPTNAGS

-1034 DDADTINITIN
+1034 NDADTINVTIN

-1075 ITNLGGDSLAYSED
+1075 IANLGGDSLAYNED
-1089 DGAQVIDQGTASIV
+1089 DGAQVIDQGTASVV

-1133 RDQDAGPTNITVSG
+1133 RDQGAGPTNITVSG

-1161 GGSSGTNLVITLD
+1161 GGSGGANLVITLD

-1194 DIENPTTGARTVR
+1194 DTENPTTGARTVR

-1222 TTVTVSTVNDPPTL
+1222 TTVTVSTVNDAPTLAATAANDTLTENTDTTSGAVFATVTIDPIEAGDDIASAQLTLGGGIANSDTLTINGTAITGLGSNSSGAISGGHSYNYTQATGVVTITFAGGTNAATAELVLESITYGIDPADQNPSTIARTITLNTVTDNGGGSDTSSDIGETATISVGAVNDDPSNAGSLPSDISVTEDVSSNVDLSAIDFSDIDAGVGTLTVTLTTSTGGDLSAAAGTGITIGGTSTALTLTGTLSDLNNYFNTASNITYLHGTANTNGNDADTINVTINDNGNTGSGGGTNINLGTVNVDITAVNDDPSNAGSLPSDISVTEDVSSNVDLSAVDFSDDDAGASTLTVTLTTSTGGDLTAAAGTGITIGGTSTARTLTGTLSDLNNYFNTASNITYLHGTANTNGNDADTINVTINDNGNTGSGGGTDINLGTVNVDIAAVNDDPTNAGSLPSDISVTEDVSSNVDLSAVDFADVDAASGTLTVTLTTSTGGDLTAAAGTGITIGGTSTARTLTGTLTDLNNYFDTASNITYLHGTANTSGNDADTIQVDVTDNGNTGTGGGGTINLGTVNVDITAVNDPPTL

-1381 TISVGAVNDNPTNAG
+1381 TISVGAVNDDPSNAG

-1405 EDVSSNI
+1405 EDVSSNV
-1412 DLSAIDFADVDA
+1412 DLSAIDFSDIDA
-1424 ASGTLTVT
+1424 GVGTLTVT

-1450 IGGTSSALTLTGT
+1450 IGGTSTALTLTGT
-1463 LTDLNNYFNT
+1463 LSDLNNYFNT

-1483 TNTAGNDADTINVT
+1483 ANTNGNDADTINVT
-1497 INDNGNTGSGGGTNI
+1497 FNDNGNTGSGGGTNI
-1512 NLGTVNVDITAVND
+1512 NLGTVNVDIAAVND

-1597 GTLTDLNNYFNTA
+1597 GTLTDLNNYFDTA
-1610 SNITYLHGTT
+1610 SNITYLHGTA
-1620 NTAGNDADTI
+1620 NTSGNDADTI
-1630 NVTINDN
+1630 QVDVTDN
-1637 GNTGTGGGTNINM
+1637 GNTGTGGGGTINL

-1736 SGGHSYSYTQAT
+1736 TGGHSYSYTQAT
-1748 GVVTINFAGGTNAA
+1748 GVVTITFAASTNAA
-1762 TAELV
+1762 AAELV

-1774 IDPADQNPSTTART
+1774 IDPADQNPSTIART
-1788 VTLNTVTDNGGG
+1788 ITLNTVTDNGGG

-1820 NPTNAGSLPSDISVT
+1820 
-1835 EDVSSNIDLS
+1835 
-1845 AIDFAD
+1845 
-1851 VDAASGTLTVTLT
+1851 
-1864 TSTGGD
+1864 
-1870 LSAAAGTGITI
+1870 
-1881 GGTSTAL
+1881 
-1888 TLTGTLSD
+1888 
-1896 LNNYF
+1896 
-1901 NTASNITYLH
+1901 
-1911 GTANTNGNDADTIN
+1911 
-1925 VTINDNGNT
+1925 
-1934 GSGGGTNINLGTV
+1934 
-1947 NVDIAAVNDD
+1947 D

-1972 DVSSN
+1972 DVPSN
-1977 ADLSA
+1977 IDLSA
-1982 VDFSDDDAGAS
+1982 IDFSDIDAGA
-1993 TLTVTLTTSTGGDLT
+1993 
-2008 AAAGTGITIGGTS
+2008 
-2021 TARTL
+2021 
-2026 TGTLSDLN
+2026 
-2034 NYFNTASNITY
+2034 
-2045 LHGTANTNGNDADTI
+2045 
-2060 NVTINDNGNTGSGGG
+2060 
-2075 TNINLGTVNVDIA
+2075 
-2088 AVNDDPSNAGSLPS
+2088 
-2102 DISVT
+2102 
-2107 EDVSSNVDLSA
+2107 
-2118 VDFADVDAASGTLTV
+2118 GTLTV

-2183 GTANTAGD
+2183 GTTNTAGND
-2191 NADTIQVDITDNG
+2191 ADTINVTINDNG

-2878 DSITVAEGATATI
+2878 DSITVAEGATATT

-2961 VTINVTPVSDATPV
+2961 VTINITPVSDATPV

-3011 TVSLVT
+3011 IVSL
-3017 DVTNGSL
+3017 
-3024 TLNGDGTFSYTHDG
+3024 
-3038 SENFTDSFTYRV
+3038 
-3050 TDNDGQTADATVT
+3050 
-3063 INVTPVSDA
+3063 I
-3072 TPVANADSITVAEGG
+3072 
-3087 TITTL
+3087 
-3092 VGGSSTVLNNDT
+3092 
-3104 GLGDT
+3104 
-3109 PVTVSL
+3109 
-3115 VTDVTNGS
+3115 TDVTNGS

-3158 DATVTINV
+3158 DATVTINITPV
-3166 TPVSDAT
+3166 SDATPVANADSITVAEGATATTLVGGASTVLNNDTGLGDTPVTVTLVTDVTNGTLTLNTDGTFSYTHDGSENFTDSFTYRVTDNDGETADATVTINITPVSDAT

-3186 GTITTLVG
+3186 GTVTTLVG
-3194 GSSTVLNND
+3194 GASTVLNND

-3262 TINITPVSDQTPV
+3262 TINITPVSDATPV

-3285 GATATTLVGGSS
+3285 GATATTLVGGAS

-3310 VMVSLVT
+3310 VTVSLVT

-3325 LNGDGTFSYTHDGSE
+3325 LNGDGTFSYTHDGSENFTDSFTYRITDNDGQTADATVTINITPVSDATPVANADSITVAEGGTVTTLVGGASTVLNNDTGLGDTPVTVTLVTDVTNGTLTLNTNGTFSYTHDGSE

-3367 PVSDATPVAN
+3367 PVSDA
-3377 ADSITVAEGATAT
+3377 
-3390 TLVGGSST
+3390 
-3398 VLNNDTGLGDTPVT
+3398 
-3412 VSLVTDV
+3412 
-3419 TNGTLTLNTD
+3419 
-3429 GTFSYTHDGSEN
+3429 
-3441 FTDSFTYRVT
+3441 
-3451 NNDGETADATVTINI
+3451 
-3466 TPVSDAT
+3466 
-3473 PVANADSITVA
+3473 
-3484 EGATATTL
+3484 
-3492 VGGSSTVLNNDTGL
+3492 
-3506 GDTPVTVSLVT
+3506 
-3517 DVTNG
+3517 
-3522 SLTLSGDGTFSYT
+3522 
-3535 HDGSENFTDSFTY
+3535 
-3548 RVTDNDG
+3548 
-3555 ETADATVTINITP
+3555 
-3568 VSDATPVANADSIT
+3568 
-3582 VAEGATATT
+3582 
-3591 LVGGSSTVLNN
+3591 
-3602 DTGLGDT
+3602 
-3609 PVTVSLVTDVTNG
+3609 
-3622 TLTLNGDGTF
+3622 
-3632 SYTHDGSENFTD
+3632 
-3644 SFTYRVTDNDGETA
+3644 
-3658 DATVTINITPVSDQ
+3658 
-3672 TPVANADSITV
+3672 
-3683 AEGATATT
+3683 
-3691 LVGGS
+3691 
-3696 STVLNNDTGLGD
+3696 
-3708 TPVIVSLITNV
+3708 
-3719 TNGSLTL
+3719 
-3726 NGDGTFSYTHDGS
+3726 
-3739 ENFTDSFTYRITD
+3739 
-3752 NDGET
+3752 
-3757 ADATVTINVTP
+3757 
-3768 VSDTTPVANAD
+3768 
-3779 SITVAEGATA
+3779 
-3789 TTLVGGSSTV
+3789 
-3799 LNNDTGLGDTPV
+3799 
-3811 IVSLIT
+3811 
-3817 NVTNGSLTLNG
+3817 
-3828 DGTFSYTHD
+3828 
-3837 GSENFT
+3837 
-3843 DSFTYRVTDN
+3843 
-3853 DGETADATVTINVTP
+3853 
-3868 VSDETPVA
+3868 
-3876 NTDSITVAEGATATT
+3876 
-3891 LVGGSSTVLN
+3891 
-3901 NDTGLGDTPVIVSLI
+3901 
-3916 TNVTNGSLTL
+3916 
-3926 NGDGTFS
+3926 
-3933 YTHDGSENFTDSF
+3933 
-3946 TYRITDNDGETADA
+3946 
-3960 TVTINITPVSDQTPV
+3960 
-3975 ANADSITVAE
+3975 
-3985 GATATTLVGGSSTV
+3985 
-3999 LNNDTGL
+3999 
-4006 SDTPVTVSLI
+4006 
-4016 TDVTNGILTL
+4016 
-4026 NSDGTFSYTHDG
+4026 
-4038 SENFTDSFTY
+4038 
-4048 RVTDNDGET
+4048 
-4057 ADATVTINVISN
+4057 
-4069 NNPPEASDTN
+4069 
-4079 ISVLED
+4079 
-4085 NVYTGNLPAAVDGDG
+4085 
-4100 DTVTYRLDSNP
+4100 
-4111 VHGSI
+4111 
-4116 TLDMDGGFSYT
+4116 
-4127 PDADYHGADS
+4127 
-4137 FIYSV
+4137 
-4142 SDGNGGNNSYL
+4142 
-4153 VEIDVVSV
+4153 
-4161 NDSPVITSH
+4161 
-4170 DENENVLLS
+4170 
-4179 LEENAT
+4179 
-4185 LVTMVTADDPEND
+4185 
-4198 AISFAIDGGAD
+4198 
-4209 LGLFSIDPISGEM
+4209 
-4222 VFTHAPDMENP
+4222 
-4233 LDADQDNLY
+4233 
-4242 QVQVLVSDGNGGTDR
+4242 
-4257 QSFTIEV
+4257 
-4264 TDVDEFDVGLLIDV
+4264 
-4278 EDTPDAI
+4278 
-4285 PLSGSLSDGVGITV
+4285 
-4299 WAEDPDS
+4299 
-4306 SNNRITYSLDDD
+4306 
-4318 SNGLFAIDPA
+4318 
-4328 SGTITLASTLD
+4328 
-4339 NRDASQFEITVR
+4339 
-4351 ATSED
+4351 
-4356 GSYSLHT
+4356 
-4363 FHIAFNRAIDTTPD
+4363 
-4377 PEPPYLDDII
+4377 
-4387 FDLDPEEP
+4387 
-4395 VESQATTD
+4395 
-4403 KTGPLQRPPTD
+4403 
-4414 ADTVS
+4414 
-4419 EELSSEDQEA
+4419 
-4429 SLSTGIEERTRVIIE
+4429 
-4444 DIERPAIKRLSPSL
+4444 
-4458 FPEDSRNSYR
+4458 
-4468 YDYYQARLTPLPV
+4468 
-4481 APEELPVFDTSIG
+4481 
-4494 ELIEVP
+4494 
-4500 EAIWHLLDSMNSEM
+4500 
-4514 SEHQREQVSTD
+4514 
-4525 RITVQTATFG
+4525 
-4535 TLALSAGYVAWL
+4535 
-4547 LRAGVL
+4547 
-4553 SASLLSFTPLWRQID
+4553 
-4568 PLPVLSAHA
+4568 
-4577 KRRDED
+4577 
-4583 QDHPPEED
+4583 
-4591 PDEKR
+4591 
-4596 LAKLFDRKKKP
+4596 
-4607 RKNRFIF
+4607 
-4614 FRKDS
+4614 